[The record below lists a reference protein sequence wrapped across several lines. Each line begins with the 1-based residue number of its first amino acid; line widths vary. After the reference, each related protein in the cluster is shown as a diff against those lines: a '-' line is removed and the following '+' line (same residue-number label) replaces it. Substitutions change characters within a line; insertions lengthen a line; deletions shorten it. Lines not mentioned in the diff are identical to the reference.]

1 MMKIALAH
9 FRVGETDG
17 VSLEMEKWKLAFEK
31 MGHEVIFLA
40 GSEGQTEAYV
50 IDELH
55 YMHPLNNKFVYNA
68 YERLMDYDDEQA
80 FETDMLQFAER
91 IEQKLITFITNENID
106 VVIPNNILS
115 LGWGLPAAVAFYNAA
130 QKTNIKYL
138 CHHHDFFWERDK
150 YSQPTC
156 SFIEEWLK
164 TYFPPS
170 LENVDHV
177 VINKIA
183 QGELANRRGIAS
195 TVVPN
200 VFDFDANSWQVDD
213 YNKDMRAE
221 LGIEEDDI
229 VILQATRITE
239 RKAIEL
245 GVDVVSEIQKQI
257 KGMLGNE
264 LYNGKKIT
272 QDTKVVYVLPG
283 LPESTPR
290 YLELLKKKAN
300 DLDVE
305 LRFVNERVDHSRNL
319 DHQRKIYSLWDAY
332 VIADFITY
340 PSILEGWGN
349 QLLEG
354 VFAKKPV
361 VIYEYPVYQ
370 TDIAEIEFTFTSLG
384 GSHTVS
390 QDGLVEVSPELVQQ
404 AGEEAANILTNP
416 LLYQDITVRN
426 FALGKKHYSYGA
438 LQRYLEDV
446 VKPLYANA

>member
-1 MMKIALAH
+1 MKIALAH

-31 MGHEVIFLA
+31 MGHEVVFLA

-80 FETDMLQFAER
+80 FEADMLQFAAS
-91 IEQKLITFITNENID
+91 IEQKLVTFITNEKID
-106 VVIPNNILS
+106 VLIPNNILS
-115 LGWGLPAAVAFYNAA
+115 LGWGLPASIAFYNAA
-130 QKTNIKYL
+130 KKTNVKYL

-150 YSQPTC
+150 YSNPTC
-156 SFIEEWLK
+156 AFIEEWLK
-164 TYFPPS
+164 TYFPP
-170 LENVDHV
+170 LLGNVNHV

-183 QGELANRRGIAS
+183 QNELESRRGISS

-200 VFDFDANSWQVDD
+200 VFDFDGNQWQADE
-213 YNKDMRAE
+213 YNKDMREAIG
-221 LGIEEDDI
+221 LQEDDI

-245 GVDVVSEIQKQI
+245 GVDVVSDIQKQI
-257 KGMLGNE
+257 KAMSGKT
-264 LYNGKKIT
+264 LYNGKIIT
-272 QDTKVVYVLPG
+272 PDTKIVYVLPG
-283 LPESTPR
+283 LPESSPR
-290 YLELLKKKAN
+290 YLELLNKKAKELGVDIRYVN
-300 DLDVE
+300 D
-305 LRFVNERVDHSRNL
+305 RVDHSRYLNN
-319 DHQRKIYSLWDAY
+319 QQKVYSLWDAY
-332 VIADFITY
+332 VIADLITY

-370 TDIAEIEFTFTSLG
+370 TDIADIGFTFTSLG
-384 GSHTVS
+384 GNYTLSPE
-390 QDGLVEVSPELVQQ
+390 GLVEVPVHLVDQ
-404 AGEEAANILTNP
+404 AGKEAANVLTDAS
-416 LLYQDITVRN
+416 LYKQITEHN
-426 FALGKKHYSYGA
+426 FALGKKHYSYEA
-438 LQRYLEDV
+438 LEEYLANV
-446 VKPLYANA
+446 LKPLYA